1 MPELPKIVRDRLNA
15 SKAAAGHPDADLL
28 TAFAE
33 FALPAS
39 ERTFVME
46 HLGRC
51 GECREVVSLALPA
64 SEAVEMAGAAAQRR
78 WLRRPVLRW
87 PVLGWSAAV
96 AAIV

>member
-15 SKAAAGHPDADLL
+15 SKAAGGHPGADLL

-33 FALPAS
+33 LALPAA
-39 ERTFVME
+39 ERAFVME

-64 SEAVEMAGAAAQRR
+64 SEAVEMAGAAGRR
-78 WLRRPVLRW
+78 GWLRGPLLRW

-96 AAIV
+96 AAI